1 MPKIDLAEPGTIC
14 LIIQEPNERVCQLA
28 TTVEQSKVLQI
39 LIASMSKEIPLV
51 KMSEE
56 QDLVLKKHKYSEGHR
71 IFHAFDCKGLPDL
84 KFKFQTSVD
93 KENKN

>member
-1 MPKIDLAEPGTIC
+1 MKENSFKEIKEAINSIL
-14 LIIQEPNERVCQLA
+14 LK
-28 TTVEQSKVLQI
+28 KVLKPALNI
-39 LIASMSKEIPLV
+39 EIKASLYKEDADDFFIV
-51 KMSEE
+51 SVYQHEKNA
-56 QDLVLKKHKYSEGHR
+56 EGHR